1 MKIGIVGSR
10 RRTSA
15 VDRQL
20 VFDLVKEMI
29 AKHGDELV
37 LVSGG
42 CPQGADGFTEQ
53 AADYFGVS
61 MLVHYPAK
69 EPKAASYSEATKR
82 FYARNKKIARDSDH
96 LYALVMPDRTGGSE
110 NTVKYM
116 LGMNKPVTTIDLDGG
131 RVVYPVMY

>member
-10 RRTSA
+10 RRVST

-29 AKHGDELV
+29 AKYGDELV
-37 LVSGG
+37 IVSGG
-42 CPQGADGFTEQ
+42 CPQGADSFAEQ

-61 MLVHYPAK
+61 MLVHYPMK
-69 EPKAASYSEATKR
+69 EPKAGSYQEATKR
-82 FYARNKKIARDSDH
+82 FYARNKKIARDSDE

-110 NTVKYM
+110 NTIRYM
-116 LGMNKPVTTIDLDGG
+116 LEFWKPVIIVDLDGVRKIDSG
-131 RVVYPVMY
+131 SA